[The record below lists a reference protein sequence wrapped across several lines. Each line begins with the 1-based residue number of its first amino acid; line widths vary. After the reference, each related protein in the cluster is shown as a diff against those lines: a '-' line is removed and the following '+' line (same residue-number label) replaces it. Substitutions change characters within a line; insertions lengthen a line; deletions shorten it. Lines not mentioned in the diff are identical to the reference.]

1 MSQKYLFELGG
12 ENIELGKCEAIELLK
27 TEKYEPKVVHDKE
40 SIIILDV
47 LQKINKRVIRRL
59 GMTKRVS
66 KVLYYSNKRKLNE
79 VVQDI
84 PIIDIKTKSFAIR
97 LVKKN
102 GISEKEIAIKLGEK
116 VPKKNKIDLTKPDVK
131 ILYYSGEK
139 TIISLWE
146 RDLETYYTKCL
157 EHHIKYRP
165 FFSPISIHPRISR
178 SMVNLSNS
186 TKGDRVI
193 DPFCGTGGI
202 LIEIADMQ
210 IKAIGIDIL
219 DKMIEN
225 SVGNLKHYNLKGVV
239 VKGDIENISNYDFKA
254 IVTDPP
260 YGLSTTTKGEDVKE
274 LMSRSME
281 IFTEIM
287 KKGQRIVMALSNP
300 KLINSKEF
308 TIIHKFEWYI
318 HKSLTRYILVL
329 ERN

>member
-27 TEKYEPKVVHDKE
+27 TEMYEPKVIHEKE
-40 SIIILDV
+40 NLIILDV
-47 LQKINKRVIRRL
+47 LQRISKRVIRRL

-66 KVLYYSNKRKLNE
+66 KILYYSNKKKLNE
-79 VVQDI
+79 I
-84 PIIDIKTKSFAIR
+84 LKELPIIDIKKKSFAIR
-97 LVKKN
+97 LLKRK
-102 GISEKEIAIKLGEK
+102 GISEKKIAIKLGEK
-116 VPKKNKIDLTKPDVK
+116 VPTKNKIDLTKPDVK
-131 ILYYSGEK
+131 ILYYSDEK

-157 EHHIKYRP
+157 EHHIRYRP

-210 IKAIGIDIL
+210 IEAIGIDIL
-219 DKMIEN
+219 RKMVEN
-225 SVGNLKHYNLKGVV
+225 SVGNLKHYNLKGVA

-260 YGLSTTTKGEDVKE
+260 YGLSTTTKGEGVKE
-274 LMSRSME
+274 LMSRSMK
-281 IFTEIM
+281 IFTRVM
-287 KKGQRIVMALSNP
+287 KKGQRIVMAISKP
-300 KLINSKEF
+300 KLINPKDF
-308 TIIHKFEWYI
+308 TLIHKFEWYI

-329 ERN
+329 EKN

>member
-27 TEKYEPKVVHDKE
+27 TEKYEPKLVYYKE
-40 SIIILDV
+40 NIIILDV
-47 LQKINKRVIRRL
+47 LHEISKIVIRRL

-66 KVLYYSNKRKLNE
+66 KVVYYSGKNILNE
-79 VVQDI
+79 ILEEV
-84 PIIDIKTKSFAIR
+84 PIIDIKKKSFAIR
-97 LVKKN
+97 LVKRN

-116 VPKKNKIDLTKPDVK
+116 VPKKNKINLTKPDVK

-193 DPFCGTGGI
+193 DPFCGTGGM

-210 IKAIGIDIL
+210 IKAIGIDVL
-219 DKMIEN
+219 GKMVEN
-225 SVGNLKHYNLKGVV
+225 SIGNLKHYNLKGVV
-239 VKGDIENISNYDFKA
+239 VKGDIENIINYDFKA

-260 YGLSTTTKGEDVKE
+260 YGLSTTTKGEGVGK

-281 IFTEIM
+281 IFERNM
-287 KKGQRIVMALSNP
+287 GEKQRVVMAVSNP
-300 KLINSKEF
+300 QLINSKKF
-308 TIIHKFEWYI
+308 NLIHKFEWYI

-329 ERN
+329 EKN

>member
-27 TEKYEPKVVHDKE
+27 TEKYEPKVIHEKE
-40 SIIILDV
+40 NLIILDV
-47 LQKINKRVIRRL
+47 LQRISKRVIRRL

-66 KVLYYSNKRKLNE
+66 KILYYSNKKKLNE
-79 VVQDI
+79 I
-84 PIIDIKTKSFAIR
+84 LKELPIIDIKKKSFAIR
-97 LVKKN
+97 LLKRK
-102 GISEKEIAIKLGEK
+102 GISEKKIAIKLGEK
-116 VPKKNKIDLTKPDVK
+116 VPTKNKIDLTKPDVK
-131 ILYYSGEK
+131 ILYYSDEK
-139 TIISLWE
+139 TILSLWE

-157 EHHIKYRP
+157 EHHIRYRP

-210 IKAIGIDIL
+210 IEAIGIDIL
-219 DKMIEN
+219 RKMVEN

-260 YGLSTTTKGEDVKE
+260 YGLSTTTKGEGVKE
-274 LMSRSME
+274 LMSRSMK
-281 IFTEIM
+281 IFTRVM
-287 KKGQRIVMALSNP
+287 KKGQRIVMAISKP
-300 KLINSKEF
+300 KLINPKDF
-308 TIIHKFEWYI
+308 TLIHKFEWYI

-329 ERN
+329 EKN